1 MKKNKKLALLIL
13 VFVFATNMFAGCF
26 NNVLFELYF
35 VVDNSIYCIIRTD
48 GKSPISMPDN
58 PQKLGYTFDGW
69 YWDKNAWHQPF
80 TINSI
85 QNQPL
90 QKNMCI
96 YAKWNDITYNI
107 TYDIDFGI
115 NNENNISIGNS
126 NKEITLYNPI
136 SEFEFD
142 GWYTDYNFTTK
153 VEKINIGNMQDV
165 SLVAKWIIPENYSC
179 VYVNGWSAQQEI
191 PYQSYILIEKC
202 DKQSVD
208 TNDFV
213 CMGTNEFC
221 ITHQVI
227 GIKYDGYF
235 EPGECYSWEMNGKT
249 YHAYYGYQVGD
260 QHNIT
265 AKEGGVP
272 SAEAQAQEISNMTL
286 ATNIKTDCNLITM
299 ANSEDGNTT
308 KDYRNFETDFVG
320 KVVWHNYTLGKT
332 LFILKDPSFRTRVLA
347 IGLASCVVMVF
358 VMASQSKLHIGF
370 FD

>member
-1 MKKNKKLALLIL
+1 MVKRVKFIDYFKFFLLS
-13 VFVFATNMFAGCF
+13 VFVALVVTLIAG
-26 NNVLFELYF
+26 LF
-35 VVDNSIYCIIRTD
+35 
-48 GKSPISMPDN
+48 M
-58 PQKLGYTFDGW
+58 GYK
-69 YWDKNAWHQPF
+69 Y
-80 TINSI
+80 I
-85 QNQPL
+85 L
-90 QKNMCI
+90 
-96 YAKWNDITYNI
+96 
-107 TYDIDFGI
+107 
-115 NNENNISIGNS
+115 
-126 NKEITLYNPI
+126 
-136 SEFEFD
+136 
-142 GWYTDYNFTTK
+142 
-153 VEKINIGNMQDV
+153 
-165 SLVAKWIIPENYSC
+165 
-179 VYVNGWSAQQEI
+179 VNGWSAQQKI
-191 PYQSYILIEKC
+191 PYQSFILTYKC
-202 DKQSVD
+202 QKTDLYV
-208 TNDFV
+208 NDFATTSIN
-213 CMGTNEFC
+213 GTGGY

-235 EPGECYSWEMNGKT
+235 EIGECYSWEMNDKT

-332 LFILKDPSFRTRVLA
+332 LFIIKDPSFRTRVLA
-347 IGLASCVVMVF
+347 IGLAACVVMVF